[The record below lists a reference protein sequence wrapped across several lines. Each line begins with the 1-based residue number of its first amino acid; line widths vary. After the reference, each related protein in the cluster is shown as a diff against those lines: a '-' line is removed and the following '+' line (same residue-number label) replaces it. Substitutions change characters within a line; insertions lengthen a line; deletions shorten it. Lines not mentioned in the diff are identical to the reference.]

1 MLKTIKR
8 LVRSFTADF
17 IVWYLFKCGGAFHH
31 GKYDSGEGKYIVMMS
46 EKDYHNYTHG
56 KF

>member
-8 LVRSFTADF
+8 FVHSF

-31 GKYDSGEGKYIVMMS
+31 GKYDSGEGKYVVIMT
-46 EKDYHNYTHG
+46 EKDYHNYTHR